1 MKRTSL
7 LGLPVAHL
15 AMAAA
20 VTFTLAACTP
30 APSGED
36 VAERFRIE
44 IEAATDGLL
53 AQDNPEVVG
62 LSEDVADDLL
72 DGGCTIDP
80 GLGLD
85 EDENEA
91 YIYAVSATCLMYF
104 EHEMSEAQIDRAK
117 VRLLE
122 QATE

>member
-1 MKRTSL
+1 MKPSL
-7 LGLPVAHL
+7 ILPPVFLL
-15 AMAAA
+15 AMVAA
-20 VTFTLAACTP
+20 VALTLTGCVTP
-30 APSGED
+30 APSAGT

-44 IEAATDGLL
+44 IEAATDGLM

-62 LSEDVADDLL
+62 LSESVAENLL

-80 GLGLD
+80 GLGLN
-85 EDENEA
+85 EDENQP

-104 EHEMSEAQIDRAK
+104 EHEMSEAQIEKAK

-122 QATE
+122 QVTQ